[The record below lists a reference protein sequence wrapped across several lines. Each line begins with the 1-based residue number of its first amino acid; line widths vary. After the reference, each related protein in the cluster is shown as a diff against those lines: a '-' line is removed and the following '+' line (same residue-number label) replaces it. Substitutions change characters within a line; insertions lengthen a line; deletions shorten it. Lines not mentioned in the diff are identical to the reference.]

1 MEGWTVETLHA
12 WLPELKTALR
22 IFLVLTVA
30 WVLKFALSRLLR
42 RLRIL
47 FVSRA
52 KVAEDIRWIETIMR
66 ALRYTLSIVIFL
78 AALMMVLNELGI
90 SIAPILGA
98 AGVVGV
104 AVGFGAQSLIK
115 DYFNGFF
122 LLLENQVRV
131 GDVVE
136 IAGKSGLVEEVSL
149 RRTRLRG
156 YDGNVHYI
164 ANGLITTVTN
174 MSTGFAYAV
183 MDIGIAYKENVDR
196 AIAVLHEVGREL
208 RADAAHEK
216 RILDDLDVAGVD
228 SLADSAVMIRC
239 RMKVLPL
246 EQWTIRRDF
255 LRRVKARFDLEGIE
269 IPFPHR
275 TIYFGQPSSGAQAG
289 EDLPRPDQWGGE
301 KGVAVAAVGTSR
313 PAVSPSGQHGQG

>member
-1 MEGWTVETLHA
+1 MDGLTLEA
-12 WLPELKTALR
+12 LRPWLPELKTALR
-22 IFLVLTVA
+22 IALVLVVA
-30 WVLKFALSRLLR
+30 WTLKFALSRLIMRTR
-42 RLRIL
+42 RI
-47 FVSRA
+47 FIARA
-52 KVAEDIRWIETIMR
+52 SGPEDVRWIETLVR
-66 ALRYTLSIVIFL
+66 VLRYTLSIVVFL

-122 LLLENQVRV
+122 LLFESQVRV

-136 IAGKSGLVEEVSL
+136 IAGKSGLVEEISL

-156 YDGNVHYI
+156 YDGNVHFI

-183 MDIGIAYKENVDR
+183 MDVGIAYREDVDR
-196 AIAVLHEVGREL
+196 AIGLLREVGREL
-208 RADAAHEK
+208 RADPDHAR
-216 RILDDLDVAGVD
+216 RILEDLDVAGVE
-228 SLADSAVMIRC
+228 SLADSAVVLRC
-239 RMKVLPL
+239 RMKVLAL
-246 EQWTIRRDF
+246 EQWTVRREM
-255 LRRVKARFDLEGIE
+255 LKRIKARFDREGVE

-275 TIYFGQPSSGAQAG
+275 TVYFGDPEGATERLGAAARGAAEGPPGARKVDHPSR
-289 EDLPRPDQWGGE
+289 DW
-301 KGVAVAAVGTSR
+301 
-313 PAVSPSGQHGQG
+313 

>member
-1 MEGWTVETLHA
+1 MASGHARVAAGDLTTKGPDTMEGWNVDTLYS
-12 WLPELKTALR
+12 WLPELKTGLR
-22 IFLVLTVA
+22 ILLVLGVA
-30 WVLKFALSRLLR
+30 WVLRFVLSRLIR
-42 RLRIL
+42 RLRAVFL
-47 FVSRA
+47 ARA
-52 KVAEDIRWIETIMR
+52 DGPEDARWIETLLR
-66 ALRYTLSIVIFL
+66 ALRYSMSIVISL
-78 AALMMVLNELGI
+78 AAVMMVLNELGI

-122 LLLENQVRV
+122 LLLENQIRV

-136 IAGKSGLVEEVSL
+136 IAGKSGVVEAISL

-164 ANGLITTVTN
+164 ANGLVTTVTN
-174 MSTGFAYAV
+174 MSTGFAFAL

-196 AIAVLHEVGREL
+196 AIGLLKDVGREM
-208 RADAAHEK
+208 RADPALEP
-216 RILDDLDVAGVD
+216 RIIEDLEVAGVD
-228 SLADSAVMIRC
+228 SLADSAVMLRC

-246 EQWTIRRDF
+246 EQWAIRREF
-255 LRRVKARFDLEGIE
+255 LRRIKARFDGEGIE

-275 TIYFGQPSSGAQAG
+275 TIYFGEAPKADEAAEGALRLARPLAAG
-289 EDLPRPDQWGGE
+289 R
-301 KGVAVAAVGTSR
+301 TS
-313 PAVSPSGQHGQG
+313 

>member
-1 MEGWTVETLHA
+1 MQGWNVDTLYS
-12 WLPELKTALR
+12 WLPELKTVLR
-22 IFLVLTVA
+22 ILLVLGVA
-30 WVLKFALSRLLR
+30 WVLRFVVFRLIR
-42 RLRIL
+42 RLRAVFL
-47 FVSRA
+47 ARA
-52 KVAEDIRWIETIMR
+52 DGAEDARWIETLLR
-66 ALRYTLSIVIFL
+66 ALRYAMSIVILL
-78 AALMMVLNELGI
+78 AAVMMVLNEIGI

-122 LLLENQVRV
+122 LLLENQIRV

-136 IAGKSGLVEEVSL
+136 IAGKSGVVEAISL

-164 ANGLITTVTN
+164 ANGLVTTVTN
-174 MSTGFAYAV
+174 MSTGFAFAL

-196 AIAVLHEVGREL
+196 AIGLLKDVGREM
-208 RADAAHEK
+208 RADPALEK
-216 RILDDLDVAGVD
+216 RILEDLEVAGVD
-228 SLADSAVMIRC
+228 SLADSAVVLRC

-246 EQWTIRRDF
+246 EQWSIRREF
-255 LRRVKARFDLEGIE
+255 LRRIKDRFDSEGIE

-275 TIYFGQPSSGAQAG
+275 TIYFGETPKADDSADGGARIAPPATAG
-289 EDLPRPDQWGGE
+289 R
-301 KGVAVAAVGTSR
+301 TS
-313 PAVSPSGQHGQG
+313 